1 MAFAQSKAVQ
11 GKVWKIPELAER
23 IVLFLDP
30 LSLLRLV
37 QAGVLS
43 KQVLKKSISTP
54 VWKNLIRRGSYGE
67 DGLQNL
73 VEVLK
78 LIKEPGALLLPLL
91 EAICEKFPSVER
103 DEVLVRCPH
112 HAEPHSVSSRGFL
125 LLEDV
130 EAAFGT
136 TVQLIESLSAGS
148 LGEPILSAAGSRVSR
163 QQKRMTSISVLDKIC
178 LENNRSALS
187 LDTLLQALQVK
198 IRQYIVVFVE
208 GSIGEEG
215 WKVLSRAMQLP
226 SFQMADGRNVV
237 QSVHASKPG
246 LAEGRREDIKAIWD
260 AVDWRFVVYKSAQ
273 ALHLE
278 KNENAL
284 FVLKSSRGT
293 WRKLERILDMT
304 FKEFDAAEPPCF
316 WASSSSA
323 GSDSDSDSSESERC

>member
-11 GKVWKIPELAER
+11 GKIWKIPELAER

-148 LGEPILSAAGSRVSR
+148 LGEPILSAAGSRMSR
-163 QQKRMTSISVLDKIC
+163 QQKPMTSISVLDKIC
-178 LENNRSALS
+178 LENNQSALS
-187 LDTLLQALQVK
+187 LDTLLQASQVE
-198 IRQYIVVFVE
+198 IRPHI
-208 GSIGEEG
+208 S
-215 WKVLSRAMQLP
+215 
-226 SFQMADGRNVV
+226 
-237 QSVHASKPG
+237 
-246 LAEGRREDIKAIWD
+246 
-260 AVDWRFVVYKSAQ
+260 
-273 ALHLE
+273 
-278 KNENAL
+278 
-284 FVLKSSRGT
+284 
-293 WRKLERILDMT
+293 
-304 FKEFDAAEPPCF
+304 CF
-316 WASSSSA
+316 
-323 GSDSDSDSSESERC
+323 R